1 MFVNITDTGDTK
13 GNVGQ
18 KLHNPKWWIF
28 LKQNPTTSHLP
39 KFQPHTKSRHGIKFH
54 EANSLKNAKDVKM
67 RANVTRHDTIHTS
80 FAAPCNCVKCVWH
93 GPEKKHTLELK
104 HEAKQIFF
112 HLFQIMCDHK
122 KTLKCTIQLKSL
134 HKSERER
141 EVKICAWIQNLLSLI
156 IAMHYIGTAKFP
168 P

>member
-1 MFVNITDTGDTK
+1 MLKCGLT
-13 GNVGQ
+13 
-18 KLHNPKWWIF
+18 LHVMI
-28 LKQNPTTSHLP
+28 QYIHLL
-39 KFQPHTKSRHGIKFH
+39 QPHATVF
-54 EANSLKNAKDVKM
+54 
-67 RANVTRHDTIHTS
+67 
-80 FAAPCNCVKCVWH
+80 KCVWH

-134 HKSERER
+134 HKSERE
-141 EVKICAWIQNLLSLI
+141 VKICAWIQNLLSLI